1 MSIRRTTGNRRRT
14 VRGPGRHHLL
24 EVNVRTASI
33 KRQRRTKAGSLLW
46 KISGLVIFLSLAA
59 VGLRVGADKFFFQNP
74 EYSLRHLE
82 SKLEGIMTR
91 EELEGMTGF
100 REGKNVFLLDLDRAN
115 RTLSAIPEVRS
126 AAIERILP
134 DTVKVSLE
142 QRVPIFLIASS
153 EEGDAFVPGKS
164 YLCDR
169 DSIMIRPARLDAE
182 FLNLPVVRGID
193 LAEAVPGKP
202 LRNEHLARA
211 IRLQQALGEIP
222 EESFTIRSVDV
233 SKSYAAVV
241 TDSSGARFTFGGNDL
256 PSQLERLRKLLSHCQ
271 ESGRRI
277 ESANLMVSRN
287 TPVTFVLSSPGA
299 APKITP
305 VSPSAPSPK
314 KEKSAAH

>member
-33 KRQRRTKAGSLLW
+33 RRQRRSKAGSLLW
-46 KISGLVIFLSLAA
+46 KISAVIVVLCA
-59 VGLRVGADKFFFQNP
+59 VTVALRVGAEKFFFQNP

-82 SKLEGIMTR
+82 AKLDGIMTR

-142 QRVPIFLIASS
+142 RRVPVFLFASS
-153 EEGDAFVPGKS
+153 EDGDSFIPGKS

-169 DSIMIRPARLDAE
+169 DGIMIRPARLEDE
-182 FLNLPVVRGID
+182 FLNLPVIRGID
-193 LAEAVPGKP
+193 LAGAVPGKA
-202 LRNEHLARA
+202 LGNEQLDRA
-211 IRLQQALGEIP
+211 IRLQKALGEIP
-222 EESFTIRSVDV
+222 EETFTIRSVDV
-233 SKSYAAVV
+233 SKPYAAVV
-241 TDSSGARFTFGGNDL
+241 TDSWGARFMFGNNDL
-256 PSQLERLRKLLSHCQ
+256 PAQLGRLRKLLAHCQ

-305 VSPSAPSPK
+305 VSQAAASPRKDKAPV
-314 KEKSAAH
+314 H